1 MSVGCVYTFSE
12 AARLLG
18 CHHPLVGF
26 LVTERGI
33 PHGRAGRQK
42 LLDDAGLDAVRAALL
57 AYRQKA
63 RHSPSLPS
71 RESCR

>member
-42 LLDDAGLDAVRAALL
+42 LLDEAGLDAVRAALS